1 MSNRIR
7 VRSTLQREWIWEL
20 RTPDGHGASTSDVF
34 ASRDACEVDALKQG
48 LPVTGLRKGRA
59 SKPKPVATGL
69 NIRHDGRGIW
79 RWEFIDTDRTVAA
92 ASTVAFL
99 TRDECARDAERRA
112 PCLAE
117 ESDRP

>member
-20 RTPDGHGASTSDVF
+20 RTPDGHVASTSDVF

-48 LPVTGLRKGRA
+48 LPVTGLRKGRPA
-59 SKPKPVATGL
+59 KPKAVAIGL
-69 NIRHDGRGIW
+69 NIRHDSRGIW
-79 RWEFIDTDRTVAA
+79 RWECVDQDGAI
-92 ASTVAFL
+92 ASASAVAFL